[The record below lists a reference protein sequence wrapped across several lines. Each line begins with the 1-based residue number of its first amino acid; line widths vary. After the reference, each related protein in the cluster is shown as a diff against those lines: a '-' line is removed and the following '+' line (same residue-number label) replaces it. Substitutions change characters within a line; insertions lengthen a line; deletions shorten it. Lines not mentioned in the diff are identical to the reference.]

1 MLRCLTR
8 RDLADLQVL
17 SESAGWNQV
26 PADWERLL
34 RLAPDTCFGI
44 EAGGR
49 VVASA
54 TVLPYGNRVAWLGM
68 VLTHPQARR
77 QGFARTLLRHVLG
90 LPLPA
95 LMLDATVEGQP
106 LYESL
111 GFVPVREIYRYR
123 REASV
128 GPGEES
134 VCVSG
139 SAIDDF
145 AFGAN
150 RQALLAQLARDGRL
164 YQETGAYAM
173 VRAGRLGDHIGP
185 MIAATPQGAQRL
197 LDRILSVERAALLAD
212 LHPGA
217 VELFASRGF
226 RHTRTLL
233 RMVRGRAL
241 ESDLGRVYVAAGF
254 ELG

>member
-1 MLRCLTR
+1 MLRGLTR

-17 SESAGWNQV
+17 SEAAGWNQV

-44 EAGGR
+44 EAEGR

-68 VLTHPQARR
+68 VLTHPAARR
-77 QGFARTLLRHVLG
+77 QGYARSLLQHILG

-95 LMLDATVEGQP
+95 LMLDATAEGQP

-111 GFVPVREIYRYR
+111 GFVALGELYRYR
-123 REASV
+123 REPTAPEAV
-128 GPGEES
+128 AEP
-134 VCVSG
+134 CSG
-139 SAIDDF
+139 VRALDDF
-145 AFGAN
+145 PFGAN
-150 RQALLAQLARDGRL
+150 RQALLAHLVREGRL
-164 YQETGAYAM
+164 YQEAGAYCI
-173 VRAGRLGDHIGP
+173 VRAGRLASHLGP
-185 MIAATPQGAQRL
+185 MIASTPQQAQR
-197 LDRILSVERAALLAD
+197 ILERVTQAEGQVLIAD
-212 LHPGA
+212 LHPTA
-217 VELFASRGF
+217 VDLFEAHGF
-226 RHTRTLL
+226 QRTRTLQ

-241 ESDLGRVYVAAGF
+241 EQDPRRVYAAAGF

>member
-1 MLRCLTR
+1 MLRGLTR
-8 RDLADLQVL
+8 RDLEDLQLL

-77 QGFARTLLRHVLG
+77 QGYASSLLRYVLG

-95 LMLDATVEGQP
+95 LMLDATAEGQP

-111 GFVPVREIYRYR
+111 GFVAVGEVYRYR
-123 REASV
+123 REASA
-128 GPGEES
+128 GPAEES
-134 VCVSG
+134 FAKPGC
-139 SAIDDF
+139 ALDDF

-150 RQALLAQLARDGRL
+150 RQALLAQLVRDGRL
-164 YQETGAYAM
+164 YQEDGAYAV
-173 VRAGRLGDHIGP
+173 VRAGRLAAHIGP
-185 MIAATPQGAQRL
+185 MIAATPRGAQLL
-197 LDRILSVERAALLAD
+197 LDRILRVEREALVAD

-217 VELFASRGF
+217 VDLFAAQGF
-226 RHTRTLL
+226 RRSRTLL

-241 ESDLGRVYVAAGF
+241 DSDLRRVYAAAGF